1 MLCSLIPD
9 TFCKKGKRDYEKA
22 KFEKYLS
29 CLLEPPNLN
38 DLGQLG
44 FIGAH
49 VGFFL
54 FKTSRF
60 SQRASKL
67 NKYPEILCKQLQ
79 KSGCQDLRTE
89 FSNT

>member
-54 FKTSRF
+54 FKTSR
-60 SQRASKL
+60 
-67 NKYPEILCKQLQ
+67 LCPWRGITETTTLFVYDF
-79 KSGCQDLRTE
+79 DLGLSSTK
-89 FSNT
+89 